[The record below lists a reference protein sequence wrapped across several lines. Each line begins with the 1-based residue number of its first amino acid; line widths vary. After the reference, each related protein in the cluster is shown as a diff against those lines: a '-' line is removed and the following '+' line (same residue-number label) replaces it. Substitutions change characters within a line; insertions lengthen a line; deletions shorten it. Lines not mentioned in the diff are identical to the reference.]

1 MSTPGAAVQTPPAR
15 RGRRWFPPLVV
26 LGAAAVLYWTV
37 WQLPVL
43 FSARPTAGS
52 LLLSRLEGGEWL
64 ELTDGVEVPARAHI
78 RFGLRLSRPASVVLI
93 GLNSAK
99 GATLYV
105 PASGSP
111 PRLNAGTALLKEQE
125 LDGVEGTEVFLAELC
140 NTPLSPVVILKAG
153 ERAAE
158 AAGEPGRLQ
167 TLDLGCPEARFLLRK
182 ERPR

>member
-15 RGRRWFPPLVV
+15 RGRRWLPVAI

-37 WQLPVL
+37 WHLPVL
-43 FSARPTAGS
+43 FSARPSAGT
-52 LLLSRLEGGEWL
+52 LLLSRLEGSEWL
-64 ELTDGVEVPARAHI
+64 ELTDGVEVPARARI
-78 RFGLRLSRPASVVLI
+78 RFAVRLSRPASVVLI
-93 GLNSAK
+93 GINSAG

-111 PRLNAGTALLKEQE
+111 PRLNVGTSPLQEQA
-125 LDGVEGTEVFLAELC
+125 LDGVEGPEVFLAELC
-140 NTPLSPVVILKAG
+140 NTPLSPVVILKAA

-182 ERPR
+182 EGPR